1 MRDETL
7 DDYLERNNLFL
18 CRQLTDEEILKLAD
32 ETCLT
37 AWIAINPIM
46 DIEKQKEIA
55 KQKMIDFAEAILRKA
70 QEK

>member
-55 KQKMIDFAEAILRKA
+55 KQKMIDFARAILRKA